1 MMQHKFIFSSLL
13 FTLISLPRA
22 QAQSES
28 TSVFNFLSLPT
39 SAHGMAL
46 GGRNF
51 SMPDDDASL
60 LFHNPALMSDASNRA
75 INLGFMSYMQ
85 GSRAGNAAVTL
96 AHGDRGTW
104 GFGAQFVSYGSM
116 KETTVDGVE
125 MGDFSA
131 LDLALMG
138 GYSYAL
144 TEHVAGGVTGK
155 FIYSHYGE
163 FTSIA
168 LAVDLG
174 LNYYNEDQGLSL
186 SAVVANL
193 GGQVQSFADHR
204 EHLPIDLRIGMTK
217 ELEGA
222 PFRFSVSMVDLTH
235 WDASD
240 YYSTDG
246 EISKGRIF
254 TNHFILGADILLS
267 RQLTASVGYNLRR
280 AYELTAAG
288 AAHGAG
294 LSCGV
299 NLHLKRFKVGVAY
312 AKYHVSIPAYM
323 VTAQYTL

>member
-1 MMQHKFIFSSLL
+1 
-13 FTLISLPRA
+13 
-22 QAQSES
+22 
-28 TSVFNFLSLPT
+28 
-39 SAHGMAL
+39 MAL

-60 LFHNPALMSDASNRA
+60 LFLNPALMSNASNRA

-85 GSRAGNAAVTL
+85 GSRAGNAAFTL

-131 LDLALMG
+131 LDLAVMG
-138 GYSYAL
+138 GFSYAL

-163 FTSIA
+163 FTSVA

-174 LNYYNEDQGLSL
+174 LNYYDEELGLSL
-186 SAVVANL
+186 SAVAANL
-193 GGQVQSFADHR
+193 GGQVKTFADHR
-204 EHLPIDLRIGMTK
+204 EHLPADLRIGLTK

-222 PFRFSVSMVDLTH
+222 PFRFSVSMVDLTR

-267 RQLTASVGYNLRR
+267 RPLTVSVGYNLRR

-288 AAHGAG
+288 SAHGAG
-294 LSCGV
+294 LSCGI
-299 NLHLKRFKVGVAY
+299 NLNLKRFKVGAAY
-312 AKYHVSIPAYM
+312 AKYHVSIPSFM

>member
-1 MMQHKFIFSSLL
+1 MIRPKFAFIVILL
-13 FTLISLPRA
+13 ALFPVSRM

-39 SAHGMAL
+39 SAHGMSL

-60 LFHNPALMSDASNRA
+60 LFHNPALMSDASDRA

-85 GSRAGNAAVTL
+85 GSRAGNAALTL
-96 AHGDRGTW
+96 AHGERGTW
-104 GFGAQFVSYGSM
+104 GMGAQFVSYGTI
-116 KETTVDGVE
+116 KETTVEGTE
-125 MGDFSA
+125 QGDFSA
-131 LDLALMG
+131 LDMALMG

-163 FTSIA
+163 FTSVA

-174 LNYYNEDQGLSL
+174 LNYYDEERGLSL
-186 SAVVANL
+186 SAVAANL
-193 GGQVQSFADHR
+193 GGQVKTFADHR
-204 EHLPIDLRIGMTK
+204 EHLPMDMRLGLTK

-235 WDASD
+235 WDSDD
-240 YYSTDG
+240 YYSTEG
-246 EISKGRIF
+246 ELSKGRIF

-267 RQLTASVGYNLRR
+267 RQLTASVGYNFRR

-294 LSCGV
+294 LSCGA
-299 NLHLKRFKVGVAY
+299 NLLLKRLKVGVAY
-312 AKYHVSIPAYM
+312 AKYHVSMPSYM
-323 VTAQYTL
+323 ITVQYTL